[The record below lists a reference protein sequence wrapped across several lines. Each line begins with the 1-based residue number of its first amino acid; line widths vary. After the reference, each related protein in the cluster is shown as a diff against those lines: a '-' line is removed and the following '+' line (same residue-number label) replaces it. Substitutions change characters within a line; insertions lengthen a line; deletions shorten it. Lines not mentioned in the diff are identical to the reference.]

1 MSQPALPQTR
11 KIAPREMPA
20 SAHKLVEVKLKGA
33 TRYTQ
38 EEIMTASGLELGQR
52 VSDDDFKRAAQQL
65 GETGAFSDVAYSF
78 QYAPDGTKLEW
89 TLQDNGQLVPAQFDN
104 FVWFTDDQLKQELRT
119 RVPLFDGRLPAA
131 GALAD
136 QISDALQAMLLERKL
151 PGHAD
156 YLRATEGETIAAV
169 VFSVS
174 NVDIQIRKVSF
185 AGAGPQEIPALER
198 AGSKIVGQTYQR
210 SILHVQSEKELL
222 PIYEAKGYL
231 KAAVGDA
238 QPTVVEQNADTTV
251 VDVTF
256 PVDPGPQYTLSGIT
270 FSGNAAFP
278 TDQLKALIHQK
289 TAEPANAVGL
299 SEDVEQVRR
308 LYHTKGFMAAEIRT
322 VPSFDEEKGAAAY
335 DLAIHEGDVYHMGDL
350 DVRGLD
356 DRTASKVDYLWEL
369 RGGAVYD
376 ASYFKRF
383 LPQLKDVIKLGDW
396 DIRLFESVNAKD
408 HTVDV
413 TLHFDPHPRG

>member
-1 MSQPALPQTR
+1 MT
-11 KIAPREMPA
+11 A
-20 SAHKLVEVKLKGA
+20 SAHKLVEVKVKGT

-38 EEIMTASGLELGQR
+38 EEIVAASGLELGQR

-65 GETGAFSDVAYSF
+65 GETGAFSNVAYSF
-78 QYAPDGTKLEW
+78 QYAPEGTTLEW
-89 TLQDNGQLVPAQFDN
+89 TLEDNGQLVPAEFDN
-104 FVWFTDDQLKQELRT
+104 FVWFTDGELKQKLRA

-136 QISDALQAMLLERKL
+136 QISEALQAMLLERKI

-156 YLRATEGETIAAV
+156 YLRAAQGETAVTSV

-174 NVDIQIRKVSF
+174 GVEIQIRKVAFSG
-185 AGAGPQEIPALER
+185 AGAQELPALEK
-198 AGSKIVGQTYQR
+198 AAAKIAGQTYQR
-210 SILHVQSEKELL
+210 SILHVQSDKELL
-222 PIYEAKGYL
+222 PVYQARGYL
-231 KAAVGDA
+231 KATIGDP
-238 QPTVVEQNADTTV
+238 QPSVVEQNEDGTV

-256 PVDPGPQYTLSGIT
+256 PVDAGRQYNLSGVT

-278 TDQLKALIHQK
+278 ADQLKGLIHQK
-289 TAEPANAVGL
+289 AAEPANSVAL
-299 SEDVEQVRR
+299 DADIEEIRR
-308 LYHTKGFMAAEIRT
+308 LYHTKGFMTAQIRAL
-322 VPSFDEEKGAAAY
+322 PAFDEEKGTASY
-335 DLAIHEGDVYHMGDL
+335 DVKVNEGDVYHMGDL

-369 RGGAVYD
+369 RGGSVYD

-396 DIRLFESVNAKD
+396 EIRLYESVNAKD

>member
-1 MSQPALPQTR
+1 MIQAAVPQTR
-11 KIAPREMPA
+11 KATQMPA
-20 SAHKLVEVKLKGA
+20 SAYKLREVNVKGS

-38 EEIMTASGLELGQR
+38 QEILAAAGLELGQQ

-78 QYAPDGTKLEW
+78 QFAPDGTKLEW
-89 TLQDNGQLVPAQFDN
+89 TLQDNGQLVPAKFDN
-104 FVWFTDDQLKQELRT
+104 FVWFTDDELKQRLRT
-119 RVPLFDGRLPAA
+119 RVPLFDGRLPAT
-131 GALAD
+131 GGLAD

-156 YLRATEGETIAAV
+156 YMRAAVGEDAITAV

-174 NVDIQIRKVSF
+174 NVDIQIRKVGF
-185 AGAGPQEIPALER
+185 TGAGPKEVPALEK
-198 AGSKIVGQTYQR
+198 AAVKIVGQAYQR
-210 SILHVQSEKELL
+210 SILQVESEKDLL
-222 PIYEAKGYL
+222 PVYEAQGYL
-231 KAAVGDA
+231 KATVGDA

-256 PVDPGPQYTLSGIT
+256 PVDPGRQYTLTGVT
-270 FSGNAAFP
+270 FSGNTAFP
-278 TDQLKALIHQK
+278 TDRLKAFIHEK
-289 TAEPANAVGL
+289 TAEPANAVAL
-299 SEDVEQVRR
+299 SEDVEQIRR
-308 LYHTKGFMAAEIRT
+308 LYRTKGYMAAEIQT
-322 VPSFDEEKGAAAY
+322 VPAFDEEKSAASF
-335 DLAIHEGDVYHMGDL
+335 DLTVHEGDVYHMGDL

-383 LPQLKDVIKLGDW
+383 VPQLKDVIKLGDW
-396 DIRLFESVNAKD
+396 EIHLFESVNAKD